1 MIIYKY
7 FWFVKECSSQ
17 GTPATRDSVCH
28 LDRPIRTGEIP
39 SGIWYN
45 HQKTNPG
52 KIMSKTYYVYIL
64 TNKRHTVFYTGITNN
79 LERRVW
85 EHKQKIIQGFTKKYN
100 IEKLVYFEVF
110 EDVLE
115 AIRREKQIK
124 GWVRRRKIALIEKM
138 NPEWKDLSEYLSS

>member
-1 MIIYKY
+1 
-7 FWFVKECSSQ
+7 
-17 GTPATRDSVCH
+17 
-28 LDRPIRTGEIP
+28 
-39 SGIWYN
+39 
-45 HQKTNPG
+45 
-52 KIMSKTYYVYIL
+52 MSKTYYVYIL

>member
-1 MIIYKY
+1 MLRGDEAIFSFMEERI
-7 FWFVKECSSQ
+7 F
-17 GTPATRDSVCH
+17 
-28 LDRPIRTGEIP
+28 
-39 SGIWYN
+39 
-45 HQKTNPG
+45 
-52 KIMSKTYYVYIL
+52 YVYIL
-64 TNKRHTVFYTGITNN
+64 TNWNHRVLYVGVTNN
-79 LERRVW
+79 INRRIW
-85 EHKQKIIQGFTKKYN
+85 EHKQKQVEGFTKKYN

>member
-1 MIIYKY
+1 
-7 FWFVKECSSQ
+7 
-17 GTPATRDSVCH
+17 
-28 LDRPIRTGEIP
+28 
-39 SGIWYN
+39 
-45 HQKTNPG
+45 
-52 KIMSKTYYVYIL
+52 MSKTYYVYIL
-64 TNKRHTVFYTGITNN
+64 TNKRYTVFYTGITNN

>member
-1 MIIYKY
+1 
-7 FWFVKECSSQ
+7 
-17 GTPATRDSVCH
+17 
-28 LDRPIRTGEIP
+28 
-39 SGIWYN
+39 
-45 HQKTNPG
+45 
-52 KIMSKTYYVYIL
+52 MSKTYYVYIL

-124 GWVRRRKIALIEKM
+124 CWVRRRKIALIEKM